1 MRENRWRSGRRVA
14 AAGCVASALFMTA
27 LSGPA
32 AAAAGDLD
40 PSFGSGGFAFASSP
54 GTYSGARA
62 VAMDPKGRIV
72 AAGFAHPDGTIA
84 QSVMVA
90 RFTVNGKPDNGFGTS
105 GVVLTDLPDRFDEAT
120 AVAVTREGKVVVA
133 GRSGDD
139 ALVVRYHA
147 DGTVDRSFGGGPVL
161 LDLGG
166 EEAAFSVRGGR
177 VRQGHHRRSHVRA
190 VRRGVLRPRRARRE
204 VPQQRDARP

>member
-62 VAMDPKGRIV
+62 VAVDPKGRIV

-90 RFTVNGKPDNGFGTS
+90 RFDGE
-105 GVVLTDLPDRFDEAT
+105 RQ
-120 AVAVTREGKVVVA
+120 A
-133 GRSGDD
+133 GQRLWYG
-139 ALVVRYHA
+139 
-147 DGTVDRSFGGGPVL
+147 
-161 LDLGG
+161 
-166 EEAAFSVRGGR
+166 
-177 VRQGHHRRSHVRA
+177 
-190 VRRGVLRPRRARRE
+190 RRACSPISRT
-204 VPQQRDARP
+204 ASTRPPRSR